1 MPTSFTAYNLLEAC
15 REPGCPVCRLE
26 QRSVERYLDNLFYE
40 NVNSGG
46 LREIL
51 RLSMGFCR
59 EHAWLAANQG
69 LGDAL
74 GFAIIYHDVIGATL
88 ERLDKGVP
96 PPTRRWAGLLKR
108 IPEEVGAA
116 VYKAVF
122 ALTPHKRCPAC
133 QKRDEMLSIIVSEL
147 VENLGQPEMAEALQT
162 SDGLCMPHLRLAL
175 QSVQDVTSCENLI
188 AIHREKLEAL
198 HAELAELIRK
208 NDYQFIKEGFGKE
221 GDSWLRVVAM
231 MVGNTKSRQ

>member
-1 MPTSFTAYNLLEAC
+1 MPTSVTAYNLLEAC

-40 NVNSGG
+40 NVNSSGV
-46 LREIL
+46 RENL

-59 EHAWLAANQG
+59 EHAWMTVNQN

-88 ERLDKGVP
+88 ERLDKDVP

-108 IPEEVGAA
+108 IPEEVSAR

-122 ALTPHKRCPAC
+122 ALTPQKHCPVC
-133 QKRDEMLSIIVSEL
+133 QKRDEMLSTIVSEL
-147 VENLGQPEMAEALQT
+147 VENIGQPEMADALQA
-162 SDGLCMPHLRLAL
+162 SDGLCMPHLRQAL
-175 QSVQDVTSCENLI
+175 QSVQDVAACEKLI
-188 AIHREKLEAL
+188 DIHREKLETL
-198 HAELAELIRK
+198 HADLAELIRK
-208 NDYQFIKEGFGKE
+208 NDYRFMKEELGKE
-221 GDSWLRVVAM
+221 GNSWLRAVAM
-231 MVGNTKSRQ
+231 TVGNTKSRR

>member
-1 MPTSFTAYNLLEAC
+1 MPTSVTAYNLLEAC

-40 NVNSGG
+40 NVNSAGI
-46 LREIL
+46 REIL

-59 EHAWLAANQG
+59 EHAWMTVNQG

-88 ERLDKGVP
+88 DRLDKDVP

-108 IPEEVGAA
+108 IPEEVSAR

-122 ALTPHKRCPAC
+122 ALTPHKHCPVC
-133 QKRDEMLSIIVSEL
+133 QKRDEMLSIIISSL
-147 VENLGQPEMAEALQT
+147 VDSLRQAEMVEALQA
-162 SDGLCMPHLRLAL
+162 SDGLCVPHLRLAL
-175 QSVQDVTSCENLI
+175 QSVQDVASCEKLI

-208 NDYQFIKEGFGKE
+208 NDYRYIKEEFGKE
-221 GDSWLRVVAM
+221 GDSWLRAVAM
-231 MVGNTKSRQ
+231 MVGSRKPKD